1 MRLLITRPEEDGE
14 RLAQALR
21 ARGHEPVMLPLMDI
35 VPRPLGPLP
44 LAGVQAL
51 IATSRNA
58 LRALADNAAFAAAKR
73 LPVYCVGEASAALAE
88 KLGFKDVRTGSGT
101 AKDLVPLIART
112 AKLQGGTLLYLTGEQ
127 IAFDLLPVLSAL
139 RFDVRRIVIYA
150 SEENSHDPD
159 ALGDIL
165 RAGLDGV
172 VLMSPRTAQIFARLF
187 QSAGGADIRD
197 LTCYC
202 YSQAV
207 ARPLEHIDRLR
218 IYVARQPQE
227 GDLLA
232 LIGDGG
238 AA

>member
-14 RLAQALR
+14 RLADALR
-21 ARGHEPVMLPLMDI
+21 SRGHEPVMLPLMEI
-35 VPRPLGPLP
+35 VAKPLGPLP
-44 LAGVQAL
+44 LSGVQAL

-58 LRALADNAAFAAAKR
+58 LRALAENTAFAAAKR
-73 LPVYCVGEASAALAE
+73 LPVYCVGEATSALAAE
-88 KLGFKDVRTGSGT
+88 LGFKDVHTGAGT

-112 AKLQGGTLLYLTGEQ
+112 AKPQGGTLLYLTGEQ

-139 RFDVRRIVIYA
+139 RFTVRRIVIYA
-150 SEENSHDPD
+150 ARENSQKPE
-159 ALGDIL
+159 ALAELL

-172 VLMSPRTAQIFARLF
+172 VLMSPRTSQIFARLF

-232 LIGDGG
+232 LIGDGR